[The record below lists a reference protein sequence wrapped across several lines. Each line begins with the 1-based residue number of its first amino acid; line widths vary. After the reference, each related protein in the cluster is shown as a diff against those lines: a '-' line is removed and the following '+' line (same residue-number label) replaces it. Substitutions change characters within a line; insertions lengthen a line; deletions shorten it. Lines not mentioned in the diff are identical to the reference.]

1 MTATTTV
8 PRPKTEQ
15 TRPQGKRRSGSWLL
29 RRLPWWIVA
38 LVLLGGVLLWIYPF
52 LWMVSASLKEPLEI
66 FGSGLNLLPDTL
78 RWENYTRAWVD
89 ADFSRYMW
97 NTVVVTVVTVALV
110 VVRCAMAG
118 YAIGRYNFVGR
129 KVVVVVLVATLFV
142 PTGYTII
149 PVVEISQQLGLL
161 NSLTGVILALTGG
174 GHVAMILLYW
184 GYFRQ
189 IPKELEES
197 AVVDGAGFFTIFFR
211 IMLPLAMPVTAT
223 ATLLT
228 FLSTWNAFFLP
239 LVFTFSRPDLR
250 TLSVGMQA
258 FVGEN
263 TTDWSGMAAAATL
276 SLLPVVILFV
286 VLQRHF
292 VKGLAGAIKQ

>member
-1 MTATTTV
+1 MTTTATAA
-8 PRPKTEQ
+8 RPD
-15 TRPQGKRRSGSWLL
+15 TRQRVQRPNRWTKARLL
-29 RRLPWWIVA
+29 RRLPWWIVM
-38 LVLLGGVLLWIYPF
+38 LVLLGGALIWIYPF

-66 FGSGLNLLPDTL
+66 FGSGLNLIPDTV
-78 RWENYTRAWVD
+78 RWENYSRAWVD
-89 ADFSRYMW
+89 ASFSRYMW
-97 NTVVVTVVTVALV
+97 NTVVITVVTVALV
-110 VVRCAMAG
+110 VIRCAMAG
-118 YAIGRYNFVGR
+118 YVIGRYNFIGR

-286 VLQRHF
+286 LLQRHF
-292 VKGLAGAIKQ
+292 VTGLAGAIKQ